1 MSKSCYT
8 IDCSSDWKINQ
19 KKRVDKTN
27 ICWDNLD
34 NNILYKYEYKGLYY
48 EDCQDGTLI
57 SNSRIKNCSCNIF
70 FDKLKENLK
79 NYDTK
84 KQILILDIL
93 DYLIDKGDITIW
105 SSISSKKFYLPLINL
120 LKIKD
125 IPDVQIK
132 LLYLLKKWGIKFEP
146 QKNIIPNFNDIY
158 TRLKTNGVE
167 FQDYNEPDYNKYFI
181 KNNESFYYFEKLKG
195 ILKEENF
202 EHKYRRLVDYLLN
215 MNEKIKLANELI
227 DIGDNEQL
235 DEIIDLLDKGKDML
249 KDTIISGRLKDEKL
263 MEYTLGTNE
272 DISNTILR
280 KEELD
285 KGLIDVRQY
294 VSYFEKNNTFQGDI
308 NNKN

>member
-1 MSKSCYT
+1 M
-8 IDCSSDWKINQ
+8 
-19 KKRVDKTN
+19 
-27 ICWDNLD
+27 
-34 NNILYKYEYKGLYY
+34 
-48 EDCQDGTLI
+48 
-57 SNSRIKNCSCNIF
+57 
-70 FDKLKENLK
+70 DKLKVRLQNFSK
-79 NYDTK
+79 S
-84 KQILILDIL
+84 KQLLLLDVL
-93 DYLIDKGDITIW
+93 DFLVDKGNMTIW

-132 LLYLLKKWGIKFEP
+132 LLHLLKKWGIKFEP

-181 KNNESFYYFEKLKG
+181 KNNESFYYFEKLKD

-285 KGLIDVRQY
+285 KGLIDVRQF
-294 VSYFEKNNTFQGDI
+294 VSYFEKNHTFQGDM

>member
-1 MSKSCYT
+1 M
-8 IDCSSDWKINQ
+8 
-19 KKRVDKTN
+19 
-27 ICWDNLD
+27 
-34 NNILYKYEYKGLYY
+34 
-48 EDCQDGTLI
+48 
-57 SNSRIKNCSCNIF
+57 
-70 FDKLKENLK
+70 
-79 NYDTK
+79 
-84 KQILILDIL
+84 
-93 DYLIDKGDITIW
+93 
-105 SSISSKKFYLPLINL
+105 PLINL

-125 IPDVQIK
+125 IPEVQIK
-132 LLYLLKKWGIKFEP
+132 LLHLLEKWGKAFEN
-146 QKNIIPNFNDIY
+146 QKKIIPNFTDIY
-158 TRLKTNGVE
+158 TRLKSNNIEFPLYNGT
-167 FQDYNEPDYNKYFI
+167 DYKKYLI
-181 KNNESFYYFEKLKG
+181 NDSFYYFDELKN
-195 ILKEENF
+195 ILKVENF
-202 EHKYRRLVDYLLN
+202 QHKYRRLVDYLLN

-285 KGLIDVRQY
+285 KGLIDVRQF

>member
-1 MSKSCYT
+1 MKGIHVT
-8 IDCSSDWKINQ
+8 SDIGKL
-19 KKRVDKTN
+19 KRVLLHRPGRELL
-27 ICWDNLD
+27 NLTPD
-34 NNILYKYEYKGLYY
+34 
-48 EDCQDGTLI
+48 TLE
-57 SNSRIKNCSCNIF
+57 KLL
-70 FDKLKENLK
+70 FDDIPYLKEAQK
-79 NYDTK
+79 EHDA
-84 KQILILDIL
+84 
-93 DYLIDKGDITIW
+93 
-105 SSISSKKFYLPLINL
+105 FA
-120 LKIKD
+120 KI
-125 IPDVQIK
+125 
-132 LLYLLKKWGIKFEP
+132 
-146 QKNIIPNFNDIY
+146 
-158 TRLKTNGVE
+158 LKTNGVE

-181 KNNESFYYFEKLKG
+181 KNNESFYYFEKLKD

-285 KGLIDVRQY
+285 KGLIDVRQF
-294 VSYFEKNNTFQGDI
+294 VSYFEKNNTFQGDM